1 MPLSRSA
8 TSSRLGR
15 GILRGALA
23 AVVLLGGPRPAPS
36 QTVDCIAAEVNS
48 RAITLTDIR
57 LLRDLAV
64 DEDSGPGAPPPT
76 LRDILEKAIDRRVV
90 IELMRE
96 DIEVTGPEA
105 AAVLALWQ
113 ERSGAGRWQDRLAAY
128 GLPEE
133 ALRPYVEEIVRYTK
147 LIALRFGRS
156 VEISLPE
163 TELFYEEVYAPEE
176 RAAGREP
183 RPLGEA
189 AAEIEARL
197 KAEKTAQQAASWVRS
212 LRTQA
217 EIKIFDQCLDQAR

>member
-1 MPLSRSA
+1 
-8 TSSRLGR
+8 
-15 GILRGALA
+15 
-23 AVVLLGGPRPAPS
+23 
-36 QTVDCIAAEVNS
+36 
-48 RAITLTDIR
+48 
-57 LLRDLAV
+57 
-64 DEDSGPGAPPPT
+64 
-76 LRDILEKAIDRRVV
+76 
-90 IELMRE
+90 MRE
-96 DIEVTGPEA
+96 DIDVTGPEA

>member
-1 MPLSRSA
+1 MA
-8 TSSRLGR
+8 C
-15 GILRGALA
+15 GALA
-23 AVVLLGGPRPAPS
+23 AAVLLGGARPARP
-36 QTVDCIAAEVNS
+36 QTVDCIAAEVNG

-57 LLRDLAV
+57 LLRDLARE
-64 DEDSGPGAPPPT
+64 EDSGPGAPRPA
-76 LRDILEKAIDRRVV
+76 LRDVLEKAIDRRVV

-96 DIEVTGPEA
+96 DIEVTGEEA
-105 AAVLALWQ
+105 AALLALWK
-113 ERSGAGRWQDRLAAY
+113 ERSGPERWRDGLAAY

-147 LIALRFGRS
+147 LIGLRFGRA

-189 AAEIEARL
+189 APEIEARL
-197 KAEKTAQQAASWVRS
+197 KAEKAARQAASWVRS

-217 EIKIFDQCLDQAR
+217 EIKVFDRCLDQAR